1 MTYSL
6 RGARGRSRSRSTPAA
21 LAAAASIAVLAVL
34 AVLAPRTAGAF
45 CRTTTTPIPA
55 NYNPSR
61 GCFTNGLV
69 LFWKGACVGYSVN
82 GNGSATTPLA
92 TATSVIDQAFSTWNA
107 VACPAGNVGITTSN
121 LGSVECSQVRYNPN
135 GPNQNV
141 IVFRDDKWPYS
152 DPNNTLGLTTVTFN
166 ADTGEIYDA
175 DMELNATAKNLST
188 SSTVPA
194 NGFDLLSVVTH
205 EAGHF
210 LGLAHATS
218 ATSTM
223 YASYKPGT
231 STLRT
236 LTPDD
241 TAGICDIYPNAATR
255 TVDKIVSATGTLAA
269 EPCDPTPRHGFGS
282 TCAANPDPAGS
293 SSGGCAVGT
302 SAASDAGS
310 AASLMALGAVLLT
323 AVRRKR
329 REAAYPVKGAS
340 RRGTRPPKL
349 TP

>member
-1 MTYSL
+1 MTQFA
-6 RGARGRSRSRSTPAA
+6 G
-21 LAAAASIAVLAVL
+21 LAAAASIALL
-34 AVLAPRTAGAF
+34 AVLAPRTADAF
-45 CRTTTTPIPA
+45 CRTTTTPIPS
-55 NYNPSR
+55 NYSPSR
-61 GCFTNGLV
+61 GCFTDGLV

-82 GNGSATTPLA
+82 ASASATVPLA
-92 TATSVIDQAFSTWNA
+92 TATSVIEEAFGTWNA
-107 VACPAGNVGITTSN
+107 VACSGGNVGITTSN
-121 LGSVECSQVRYNPN
+121 LGPVECSEVRYNPN

-188 SSTVPA
+188 SATVPA

-218 ATSTM
+218 PTSTM

-231 STLRT
+231 STLRS

-241 TAGICDIYPNAATR
+241 IEGICDIYPNATTR
-255 TVDKIVSATGTLAA
+255 TVDKSVSATGTLEADA
-269 EPCDPTPRHGFGS
+269 CDPAPRHGFGS
-282 TCAANPDPAGS
+282 TCASNPDPAGS
-293 SSGGCAVGT
+293 SGGGCTIGP
-302 SAASDAGS
+302 ASSVTADAGS
-310 AASLMALGAVLLT
+310 AASVVALGAVVLAAL
-323 AVRRKR
+323 RRKR
-329 REAAYPVKGAS
+329 P
-340 RRGTRPPKL
+340 RRG
-349 TP
+349 